1 MGQMIGRIVSV
12 SEECAE
18 VCIVDTQGACS
29 NCSSCPKKTGTKDII
44 KVAALNNVK
53 VGQLVILR
61 DNRNWINKN
70 KIISSIGGFIFGVI
84 LSEVFSKITAFRTYR
99 SEYDFIG
106 GGIMVVIMIIL
117 IKITKPNYCLRME
130 MYGEKKREHN

>member
-1 MGQMIGRIVSV
+1 MGQMIGRIVSL

-18 VCIVDTQGACS
+18 VCIVDTQSACS

-44 KVAALNNVK
+44 KVAGLNKVK
-53 VGQLVILR
+53 AGQLVILR

-70 KIISSIGGFIFGVI
+70 KIISLIGGFIFGVI
-84 LSEVFSKITAFRTYR
+84 LSEVFSKIIVFRTYR

-130 MYGEKKREHN
+130 LYGEKKREHN